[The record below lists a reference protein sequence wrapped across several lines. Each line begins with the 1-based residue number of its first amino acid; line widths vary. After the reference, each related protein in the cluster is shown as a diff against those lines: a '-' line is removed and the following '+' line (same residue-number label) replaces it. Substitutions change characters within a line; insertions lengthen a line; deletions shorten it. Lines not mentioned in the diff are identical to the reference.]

1 MVCKVCCLLNVEVVL
16 KWLFYINL
24 LDDYEVF
31 DNEEKFKGIDIVYVG
46 YGLVDCLV
54 LYKKGFYVVG

>member
-24 LDDYEVF
+24 LDEVF

-46 YGLVDCLV
+46 
-54 LYKKGFYVVG
+54 